1 MLETGGLAPP
11 LADVLLAAARVWRA
25 FTAGQSLDRAMS
37 QGRSNEAPRLR
48 AATQDVSYT
57 AVRHRALIDGAIARL
72 ASRPPA
78 PDVTALLAVALAQ
91 LLDDRHA
98 AHTVVEQAVAAARTQ
113 ASTAAAAGFVN
124 AILRN
129 FLRRRESLLEALQQD
144 EQVVYNA
151 PSWWIDAMRAA
162 HPVDWRELLTR
173 SQQQPPLVLRV
184 NRRRANVAAYL
195 QRLTEAGMEATRVGR
210 DAVWLH
216 QPRPVAAIPGFAAG
230 EVSVQDAGAQLA
242 ADWLDVRDGMR
253 VLDACAAPGGKT
265 AHLAEL
271 AELDLTAVERD
282 ADRAR
287 RIDENLARVGQSAH
301 VVIADARKP
310 SEWWDGRQ
318 FDRILLDAPCTA
330 SGIVRRHPDIPWL
343 RRRSDVAHLA
353 TEQRALLDALWPLL
367 EVGGRLLYVV
377 CSAFPQEGSE
387 QIGLF
392 VGRHPNAGARNL
404 PGGKPSALLLPT
416 AAAGQR
422 WHDGFE
428 WPTLHDGFFYAS
440 LEKSG

>member
-1 MLETGGLAPP
+1 MLETGGPAPP
-11 LADVLLAAARVWRA
+11 LADVLLAAAGVWRA
-25 FTAGQSLDRAMS
+25 FAAGQSLDRAMS
-37 QGRSNEAPRLR
+37 QGRSNEVPRLR
-48 AATQDVSYT
+48 AAMQDVSYT
-57 AVRHRALIDGAIARL
+57 AVRHRALIEGAVARL
-72 ASRPPA
+72 ASRSPA
-78 PDVTALLAVALAQ
+78 PDVTALLAVALGQ

-98 AHTVVEQAVAAARTQ
+98 AHTVVDQAVAAARRQ
-113 ASTAAAAGFVN
+113 APTAAAAGFVN

-129 FLRRRESLLEALQQD
+129 FLRRRDSLLETLQQD

-151 PSWWIDAMRAA
+151 PSWWIEAIRAA
-162 HPVDWRELLTR
+162 HPANWRELLTR
-173 SQQQPPLVLRV
+173 GQQPPPLVLRV
-184 NRRRANVAAYL
+184 NQRRTNVESQL
-195 QRLTEAGMEATRVGR
+195 QRLAEAGMEATRVGR

-216 QPRPVAAIPGFAAG
+216 QPRPVAMIPGFVAG

-271 AELDLTAVERD
+271 ADLDLTAVERD
-282 ADRAR
+282 ADRAQ
-287 RIDENLARVGQSAH
+287 RIDDNLARVARSAH
-301 VVIADARKP
+301 VVIADASKP
-310 SEWWDGRQ
+310 SEWWKGRR

-377 CSAFPQEGSE
+377 CSVFPQEGSE
-387 QIGLF
+387 QISQF
-392 VGRHPNAGARNL
+392 VCRQPDAGIRNL

-416 AAAGQR
+416 AATAGR
-422 WHDGFE
+422 WRDGFE